1 MEINNAIDKIC
12 EKFGIIVDWTQ
23 QNVQP
28 YMTDLCE
35 RVCKYEIATNII
47 TISTLLFVGIV
58 LLLLFKWFLPMY
70 KKEVKKHYYNQND
83 FIVISFWVFVMCLS
97 FYIGVI
103 IFVIPSHIRNIIEV
117 IYLPEKAV
125 LDMINSYL

>member
-12 EKFGIIVDWTQ
+12 EKFGVMVDWTQ

-47 TISTLLFVGIV
+47 TISTLLFIGIV

-70 KKEVKKHYYNQND
+70 KKEVKKHYYDQND